1 MSIPLNEDREY
12 QIRNTL
18 ETQPCKDLK
27 DKTYRLLW
35 CEIEYFVRGY
45 KDISD
50 NNHRH
55 IHQNIIDRQKTDNEN
70 DSSIYH

>member
-1 MSIPLNEDREY
+1 
-12 QIRNTL
+12 
-18 ETQPCKDLK
+18 

-50 NNHRH
+50 NNHHH

-70 DSSIYH
+70 DSSIYHR